1 MPERVRHEATDVHI
15 GRVLAAAGCI
25 ALAVVLALA
34 IAWGLAALVH
44 GDRNGA
50 NSAAPVRVDGPVLQ
64 TAAGAELEA
73 FRAQKREQ
81 LESYGWAD
89 RGAGRVHI
97 PIERAMALEAKERG
111 R

>member
-1 MPERVRHEATDVHI
+1 MPERVRHESTDVRV
-15 GRVLAAAGCI
+15 GRVLGAAAGI

-34 IAWGLAALVH
+34 IAWGMSAIVH
-44 GDRNGA
+44 ADRNGA

-64 TAAGAELEA
+64 TAAGAELDA
-73 FRAQKREQ
+73 FLAEKRER

-89 RGAGRVHI
+89 RRAGRAHI
-97 PIERAMALEAKERG
+97 PIERAMELEAKDG